1 MSIGDSSLFDA
12 RSVRRHALHS
22 VMDLLKQRVAVNYLW
37 KLSATLGL
45 LVLLN
50 ATIIVTLKGKVV
62 VQEAE

>member
-1 MSIGDSSLFDA
+1 
-12 RSVRRHALHS
+12 
-22 VMDLLKQRVAVNYLW
+22 MDLLKQRVAVNYLW